1 MILMY
6 LNVQIISKTSQLKQ
20 NWKLINH
27 SMLWGRKTL
36 FIIKTYYKHYD
47 MDRKWNGIWAI
58 KIMRVAHSHILR
70 LNKIPTTGKH
80 DLAYISLIAIN
91 IIGYFII
98 LKWHLIKIYR
108 ELYTILASKYDTIR
122 FLLNLN
128 KMATQYKC

>member
-1 MILMY
+1 
-6 LNVQIISKTSQLKQ
+6 
-20 NWKLINH
+20 
-27 SMLWGRKTL
+27 
-36 FIIKTYYKHYD
+36 
-47 MDRKWNGIWAI
+47 
-58 KIMRVAHSHILR
+58 MRVAHSHILR

-80 DLAYISLIAIN
+80 DLADISLIAIN

-108 ELYTILASKYDTIR
+108 ESYTILAAKYVYDTIR

>member
-1 MILMY
+1 MEADKP
-6 LNVQIISKTSQLKQ
+6 N
-20 NWKLINH
+20 

-108 ELYTILASKYDTIR
+108 ELYTITAAI
-122 FLLNLN
+122 
-128 KMATQYKC
+128 CVWHH

>member
-1 MILMY
+1 
-6 LNVQIISKTSQLKQ
+6 
-20 NWKLINH
+20 
-27 SMLWGRKTL
+27 
-36 FIIKTYYKHYD
+36 
-47 MDRKWNGIWAI
+47 
-58 KIMRVAHSHILR
+58 MRVAHSHILR

-80 DLAYISLIAIN
+80 DLADISLIAIN

>member
-1 MILMY
+1 MLECPNYFKNIT
-6 LNVQIISKTSQLKQ
+6 IKT
-20 NWKLINH
+20 KLEADKPN

-91 IIGYFII
+91 IIGYLII
-98 LKWHLIKIYR
+98 SNS
-108 ELYTILASKYDTIR
+108 T
-122 FLLNLN
+122 
-128 KMATQYKC
+128 